1 MDSIVKAPYA
11 SAMAMGKS
19 SHRMASSHP
28 KIRKIGHGTRHQKI
42 KQALLCTQR
51 NNKSYCI
58 LSSRAAK
65 LRYQLQQTTS
75 KLHQS
80 EQTIATLRAQL
91 RHAQSKW
98 VFFQKLYIQ
107 EAAAA
112 QRDCPDCKFIC
123 CYYIASVDFNL
134 TYICQTHTLLN
145 KRSRISEIISSCSTS
160 ILSQLGTR

>member
-1 MDSIVKAPYA
+1 MDSIVKAPYG
-11 SAMAMGKS
+11 SAMAMGVS
-19 SHRMASSHP
+19 FHRLASSRP
-28 KIRKIGHGTRHQKI
+28 RIREIGHGTRHHQV
-42 KQALLCTQR
+42 KQALLRTQR

-65 LRYQLQQTTS
+65 LRYQLQQTTI

-91 RHAQSKW
+91 GHAQSKW
-98 VFFQKLYIQ
+98 VFFQRLYIQ

-112 QRDCPDCKFIC
+112 QRDCPDCKFISC
-123 CYYIASVDFNL
+123 HYIAPVDFNL

-145 KRSRISEIISSCSTS
+145 KRSRTSEIISSCSTS